1 MKYYETHYEEY
12 ILSSNKFNIHPEWN
26 RIHDSLP
33 SKISDMGNI
42 VVYGPSGVGKYT
54 QALKII
60 QKYSPSG
67 LKYDKKIN
75 VQTDKQ
81 NYSCRISD
89 THYEVDMSLLGCN
102 SKILWHEVFSQV
114 VDIVSVKPNKM
125 GFIVCKNFHHIHNEL
140 LEIFYSYMQQ
150 YNHPDC
156 GIQLRFIILT
166 EHLSFIP
173 NNMLN
178 CCQVL
183 SVKRPSKQLYIEL
196 ALYNKAEMGDANV
209 GFLQRIHYM
218 HPRKPLY
225 GLSGPLD
232 SGTLSSPLTQGLPNA
247 LSQGL
252 PNALTQGLPNP
263 FPAPLNNELAQIVN
277 RIDADCI
284 TNMKEF
290 RSFSLLSGHGDIPED
305 IFNIVCNNIITEME
319 NHQKIVFT
327 QFRDTIYDML
337 IYNLDVSE
345 CIWHII
351 THFIENGGLVGK
363 GISNVL
369 VKTHLFFKYFNNNYR
384 PIYHLE
390 SILFYIIMQIYGL
403 PVHECF

>member
-12 ILSSNKFNIHPEWN
+12 IQSSNKFNIHPEWN
-26 RIHDSLP
+26 AIHENLP
-33 SKISDMGNI
+33 KKIENVGNI
-42 VVYGPSGVGKYT
+42 ILYGASGVGKYT
-54 QALKII
+54 QALKMI

-81 NYSCRISD
+81 TYSCRISD

-102 SKILWHEVFSQV
+102 SKILWHEIFSQV

-125 GFIVCKNFHHIHNEL
+125 GFILCKNFHYIHNEL
-140 LEIFYSYMQQ
+140 LEIFYSYVQQ
-150 YNHPDC
+150 YNHPHC

-166 EHLSFIP
+166 EHISFIP

-183 SVKRPSKQLYIEL
+183 SLKRPSKELYVEL
-196 ALYNKAEMGDANV
+196 ALYNKNDAQTGS
-209 GFLQRIHYM
+209 GFLQRISNTHNRRPVIG
-218 HPRKPLY
+218 H
-225 GLSGPLD
+225 GDATISVNTTQCCD
-232 SGTLSSPLTQGLPNA
+232 DDLTA
-247 LSQGL
+247 
-252 PNALTQGLPNP
+252 
-263 FPAPLNNELAQIVN
+263 IVN
-277 RIDADCI
+277 SIDTDCI

-290 RSFSLLSGHGDIPED
+290 RSFSLLTEEMEIPED
-305 IFNIVCNNIITEME
+305 IFNIVCNNIIREME
-319 NHQKIVFT
+319 NYQKIVFT

-337 IYNLDVSE
+337 IYNLDVAE

-351 THFIENGGLVGK
+351 IHFIENESLK
-363 GISNVL
+363 GDRITNVL
-369 VKTHLFFKYFNNNYR
+369 MKTHLFFKYFNNNYR

-390 SILFYIIMQIYGL
+390 SMLFYIINQVYGL
-403 PVHECF
+403 Q

>member
-12 ILSSNKFNIHPEWN
+12 IQSSNKFNIHPEWN
-26 RIHDSLP
+26 AIHENLP
-33 SKISDMGNI
+33 KNIADMGNI
-42 VVYGPSGVGKYT
+42 IVYGPSGVGKYT
-54 QALKII
+54 QSLKII

-81 NYSCRISD
+81 TYSCRISD

-102 SKILWHEVFSQV
+102 SKILWHEIFSQV
-114 VDIVSVKPNKM
+114 VDIVSVKQIKM
-125 GFIVCKNFHHIHNEL
+125 GFILCKNFHYIHNEL

-150 YNHPDC
+150 YNHPHC

-166 EHLSFIP
+166 EHISFIP

-178 CCQVL
+178 CCEIL
-183 SVKRPSKQLYIEL
+183 SVKRPSKELY
-196 ALYNKAEMGDANV
+196 ADMTLYNKPDSQNGFIPRISNIRRPMIDANV
-209 GFLQRIHYM
+209 SVNTLQCTN
-218 HPRKPLY
+218 
-225 GLSGPLD
+225 D
-232 SGTLSSPLTQGLPNA
+232 QLT
-247 LSQGL
+247 S
-252 PNALTQGLPNP
+252 
-263 FPAPLNNELAQIVN
+263 IVN
-277 RIDADCI
+277 SIDTDCI

-290 RSFSLLSGHGDIPED
+290 RSFSLLAKDMEIPED
-305 IFNIVCNNIITEME
+305 IFNIVCNNIIREME
-319 NHQKIVFT
+319 NYQKIVFT

-351 THFIENGGLVGK
+351 IHFIENESLQGER
-363 GISNVL
+363 ITRVL
-369 VKTHLFFKYFNNNYR
+369 IKTHLFFKYFNNNYR

-390 SILFYIIMQIYGL
+390 SILFYIINQVYGL
-403 PVHECF
+403 